1 MLAAPADQ
9 TAIRAARIAQ
19 NTAIAAGDLDRATAF
34 WTEDIT
40 VRRALGQSLN
50 GRVAARQALEPPAT
64 PGQRVI
70 YQRLTK
76 QVEVSLKW
84 PLAVDISFLV
94 HPAGNSDQFTAIKQA
109 WNQNDWMT
117 TNGLPTY
124 TSSLSNSV
132 KTADTLRFDASGNLV
147 KHSGQNSRQNYFT
160 KDSNGYCYSENLT
173 AADDLLA
180 SITDGVGCP

>member
-84 PLAVDISFLV
+84 PLAFETGMWEGHLGTI
-94 HPAGNSDQFTAIKQA
+94 AGPIVLGGRFSAQ
-109 WNQNDWMT
+109 W
-117 TNGLPTY
+117 
-124 TSSLSNSV
+124 V
-132 KTADTLRFDASGNLV
+132 KRDGHWLIR
-147 KHSGQNSRQNYFT
+147 
-160 KDSNGYCYSENLT
+160 SEVFVALT
-173 AADDLLA
+173 CA
-180 SITDGVGCP
+180 GVGCESVAVQ